1 LLEPDGGVVRDA
13 KVGTVRGE
21 RSASSSGGAWRFE
34 GKGID
39 AGGVEDGGRGGD
51 AAEEVMM
58 GGSAV

>member
-1 LLEPDGGVVRDA
+1 VRDA